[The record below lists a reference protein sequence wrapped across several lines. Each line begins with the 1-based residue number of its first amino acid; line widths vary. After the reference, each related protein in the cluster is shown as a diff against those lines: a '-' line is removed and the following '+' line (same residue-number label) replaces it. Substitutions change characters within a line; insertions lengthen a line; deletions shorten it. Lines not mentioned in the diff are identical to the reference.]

1 MQAGDEAKPII
12 HYRAIATT
20 TAPPTMATT
29 SRAIPVAIAATLVCR
44 PGLPAVVAAA
54 APPVADGVITVIE
67 VMVLRLPSGMVVV
80 LSKVEVLK
88 LVAWVEVVDGALVVE
103 VDEVDEVLRVVDRV
117 EGTLVVA

>member
-1 MQAGDEAKPII
+1 MRAGDEAKLII

-29 SRAIPVAIAATLVCR
+29 SRAIPVATAATLVCR

-54 APPVADGVITVIE
+54 ALPVAEGVITVIE

-88 LVAWVEVVDGALVVE
+88 LVWVEVVD
-103 VDEVDEVLRVVDRV
+103 
-117 EGTLVVA
+117 